1 MPKRN
6 IGLEIL
12 NGIREIKAFEAGSGS
27 LRVHIRPIPAP
38 PKPTPP
44 TQNND
49 PSPK

>member
-1 MPKRN
+1 MSKRN

-12 NGIREIKAFEAGSGS
+12 EGIREIKAFKTGSGT
-27 LRVHIRPIPAP
+27 LRVRTLNIPAP

-44 TQNND
+44 PQNDD